1 MSVVAQKTVE
11 HVVGWFSFKYI
22 TNLQKSSIFVGR
34 FLNSVLPITL
44 KERNNV
50 GGTIGR

>member
-1 MSVVAQKTVE
+1 MFLAGFLLNTT
-11 HVVGWFSFKYI
+11 KY
-22 TNLQKSSIFVGR
+22 LQKSSIFAGR

-44 KERNNV
+44 KEWNDV